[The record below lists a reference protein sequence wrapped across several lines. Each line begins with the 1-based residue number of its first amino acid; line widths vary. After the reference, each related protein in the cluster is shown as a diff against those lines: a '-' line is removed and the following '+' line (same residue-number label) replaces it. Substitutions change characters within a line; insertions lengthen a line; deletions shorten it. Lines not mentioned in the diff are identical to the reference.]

1 METMR
6 FAFVF
11 FPFVED
17 AEKRAVDGVTAAE
30 KENIIYACVSRKVRK
45 VECV

>member
-1 METMR
+1 MR

-11 FPFVED
+11 FPFFED

-30 KENIIYACVSRKVRK
+30 KENIIYACVSRVRK